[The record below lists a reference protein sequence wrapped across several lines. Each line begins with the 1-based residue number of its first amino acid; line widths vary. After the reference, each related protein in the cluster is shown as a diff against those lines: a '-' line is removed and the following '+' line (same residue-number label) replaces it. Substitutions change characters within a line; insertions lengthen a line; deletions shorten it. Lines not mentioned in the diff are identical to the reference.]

1 MTEKVYGGKTARKT
15 KKYSACIGLSKD
27 KCKFPCKKVKKNKDK
42 SEFGHCQTIFSKK
55 KKYLDAE
62 TKKVIYDGI
71 KKGKRSEKK
80 ARRLRKKASETRK
93 IEKDVN
99 KKADNLEEQADKA
112 ESESKSILETVSTNL
127 FGRSE
132 TNVPETPIVSDPEAE
147 SEAEA
152 EAEAEAHLEAQPED
166 QSEDSTST
174 DTKEESESTL
184 KPEETTENSEE
195 NTQTEDAIK
204 MEMKEVE
211 EKKEEI

>member
-1 MTEKVYGGKTARKT
+1 MTEKVYGGKKARKT
-15 KKYSACIGLSKD
+15 KKSSACVGLSKD

-93 IEKDVN
+93 IEKDAN
-99 KKADNLEEQADKA
+99 KKADKLEEQADKA

-127 FGRSE
+127 FGTSE
-132 TNVPETPIVSDPEAE
+132 TKVPETPTVSEPQPEP
-147 SEAEA
+147 
-152 EAEAEAHLEAQPED
+152 EAQPED
-166 QSEDSTST
+166 PSEDSTST
-174 DTKEESESTL
+174 DTKEESDSTL

-195 NTQTEDAIK
+195 NTQTEDSIK

>member
-1 MTEKVYGGKTARKT
+1 MTEKVYGGKKARKT
-15 KKYSACIGLSKD
+15 KKSSACVGLSKD
-27 KCKFPCKKVKKNKDK
+27 KCKFPCKKVKKNKNK

-93 IEKDVN
+93 IEKDAN
-99 KKADNLEEQADKA
+99 KKAHNLEEQADKA

-127 FGRSE
+127 FGTSE
-132 TNVPETPIVSDPEAE
+132 TKVPETPTVSEP
-147 SEAEA
+147 
-152 EAEAEAHLEAQPED
+152 EAQPED
-166 QSEDSTST
+166 PSEDSTST
-174 DTKEESESTL
+174 DTKEEIDSTL
-184 KPEETTENSEE
+184 KPEETTENSEK

>member
-1 MTEKVYGGKTARKT
+1 MTEKVYGGKKARKT
-15 KKYSACIGLSKD
+15 KKSSACVGLSKD

-93 IEKDVN
+93 IEKDAN

-127 FGRSE
+127 FGTSE
-132 TNVPETPIVSDPEAE
+132 TKVPETPTVSEPEPQPEPEPE
-147 SEAEA
+147 SEAQSE
-152 EAEAEAHLEAQPED
+152 EP
-166 QSEDSTST
+166 SEDSTST
-174 DTKEESESTL
+174 DTKEESDSTL

>member
-1 MTEKVYGGKTARKT
+1 MTEKVYGGKKARKT
-15 KKYSACIGLSKD
+15 KKSSACVGLSKD
-27 KCKFPCKKVKKNKDK
+27 KCRFPCKKVKKNKDK

-93 IEKDVN
+93 VEKDAN
-99 KKADNLEEQADKA
+99 KKAEKLEDQADKA

-127 FGRSE
+127 FGTSE
-132 TNVPETPIVSDPEAE
+132 EKVPETPAVSE
-147 SEAEA
+147 SE
-152 EAEAEAHLEAQPED
+152 PES
-166 QSEDSTST
+166 QSEEPSEDSTVT
-174 DTKEESESTL
+174 DTKEESA
-184 KPEETTENSEE
+184 ENTEE
-195 NTQTEDAIK
+195 NTEESAENKEESEDAIK
-204 MEMKEVE
+204 MEVNEVD

>member
-1 MTEKVYGGKTARKT
+1 MTEKVYGGKKARKT
-15 KKYSACIGLSKD
+15 KKSSACVGLSKD
-27 KCKFPCKKVKKNKDK
+27 KCRFPCKKVKKNKDK

-93 IEKDVN
+93 VEKDAN
-99 KKADNLEEQADKA
+99 KKAEKLEDQADKA

-127 FGRSE
+127 FGTSE
-132 TNVPETPIVSDPEAE
+132 EKVPETPAVSE
-147 SEAEA
+147 SE
-152 EAEAEAHLEAQPED
+152 PES
-166 QSEDSTST
+166 QSEEPSEDSTVT
-174 DTKEESESTL
+174 DTKEESAENKEESAENT
-184 KPEETTENSEE
+184 EESAENTEE
-195 NTQTEDAIK
+195 NKEESAENTEESADAIK
-204 MEMKEVE
+204 MEVNEVD

>member
-1 MTEKVYGGKTARKT
+1 MTEKVYGGKKARKT
-15 KKYSACIGLSKD
+15 KKSSACVGLSKD
-27 KCKFPCKKVKKNKDK
+27 KCKFPCKKVKKNKNK

-93 IEKDVN
+93 IEKDAN
-99 KKADNLEEQADKA
+99 KKAHNLEEQADKA

-127 FGRSE
+127 FGTSE
-132 TNVPETPIVSDPEAE
+132 TKVPETPTVSEPEPQPE
-147 SEAEA
+147 P
-152 EAEAEAHLEAQPED
+152 EAQPED
-166 QSEDSTST
+166 PSEDSTST
-174 DTKEESESTL
+174 DTKEESDSTL
-184 KPEETTENSEE
+184 KPEETTENSEK